1 MGEYWYIL
9 VLAIFLA
16 TFSEELDKAMKKW
29 IPDNVKR
36 AKLYQRILIG
46 MAVLYSIIM
55 FFITKD
61 VFSLPVALFLS
72 GFPVICVLAGML
84 YAYFRH
90 KKS

>member
-1 MGEYWYIL
+1 MKKYWF
-9 VLAIFLA
+9 IFLIA
-16 TFSEELDKAMKKW
+16 MLVAASSEQLDKATKKW

-55 FFITKD
+55 FYITKD
-61 VFSLPVALFLS
+61 IFFLPVALFLS

-84 YAYFRH
+84 YAYFKHRNP
-90 KKS
+90 